1 MKIQVITVS
10 HADSNHITFRC
21 AAGTGSA
28 LWNGPPVDARAERHV
43 ELDSDDVLRAG
54 VNVEHAPDT
63 APSLAASD
71 DDVLLTAR
79 LDLVNRSEAT
89 ARFSFDDG
97 AIELELETSND
108 RFWAVG
114 AWYTMRLSRL
124 TLYDTDL

>member
-1 MKIQVITVS
+1 MKIQVITVR
-10 HADSNHITFRC
+10 HADGTHITFRC

-28 LWNGPPVDARAERHV
+28 LWNGPAVDAGAERQV

-54 VNVEHAPDT
+54 VNVERATDT
-63 APSLAASD
+63 TPSLAASD

-97 AIELELETSND
+97 AIELELETSDD
-108 RFWAVG
+108 RFWTVG
-114 AWYTMRLSRL
+114 AWYAMRLSRL
-124 TLYDTDL
+124 TLFDANL